1 MPEPSF
7 AVRLRDTSVTAIAT
21 VIGAVLTLIGIY
33 FTGWFAYASKDEELR
48 SHLVEVALGILRED
62 PKGESDDMKKVRVW
76 AIRLVER
83 NSGVEFP
90 KEAIKALT
98 DSPLRG
104 EEIGSCT
111 IATAGAP
118 NAALPSMTQAQ
129 CFTVATAM
137 KGSAAWSPAP
147 AASQAGA
154 K

>member
-1 MPEPSF
+1 
-7 AVRLRDTSVTAIAT
+7 
-21 VIGAVLTLIGIY
+21 VIGAVLTLFGVY
-33 FTGWFAYASKDEELR
+33 LTGWFAYASKDEELR

-76 AIRLVER
+76 AIKLIER

-98 DSPLRG
+98 DSPLRS

-118 NAALPSMTQAQ
+118 DAALPSMSQAQ
-129 CFTVATAM
+129 CFAAATAM

-147 AASQAGA
+147 AAGQSGA

>member
-76 AIRLVER
+76 AIRLRRAQFGRRISEGGHQGARLTVRYGARRSARAPLQRRER
-83 NSGVEFP
+83 RTP
-90 KEAIKALT
+90 
-98 DSPLRG
+98 P
-104 EEIGSCT
+104 
-111 IATAGAP
+111 
-118 NAALPSMTQAQ
+118 
-129 CFTVATAM
+129 
-137 KGSAAWSPAP
+137 
-147 AASQAGA
+147 SQA
-154 K
+154 